1 MTCINLI
8 AGPRNIST
16 ALMYSFAQRNDTIVM
31 DEPFYAFYLHTTGIH
46 HPGKDE
52 ILDSQSTDARHVAH
66 SILENGTMPVV
77 FVKNMAHHLELI
89 DQSFLD
95 KVTNVFLIR
104 NPAQILASYVQVIED
119 ISLRDIGI
127 EYQFNL
133 FHRLRAQGK
142 DPIVLDSG
150 HVLENPSS
158 VLHQVCER
166 IGIPF
171 YDEMVHWPA
180 GSKPYDGV
188 WARYWYTNVHQ
199 STGFAPQPTSDR
211 PLPQHLHPLN
221 EMAQYY
227 YRAIAPF
234 SVRP

>member
-16 ALMYSFAQRNDTIVM
+16 ALMYSFAQRDDTIVM
-31 DEPFYAFYLHTTGIH
+31 DEPFYAFYLNATGIR

-52 ILDSQSTDARHVAH
+52 ILASQSTDAQHVTQ
-66 SILENGTMPVV
+66 SLLENRTMPVV
-77 FVKNMAHHLELI
+77 FVKNMAHHMELLE
-89 DQSFLD
+89 QSFPE

-104 NPAQILASYVQVIED
+104 NPAQILASYAQVIED

-133 FHRLRAQGK
+133 FHRLRAHGK

-150 HVLENPSS
+150 HVLDNPQS

-166 IGIPF
+166 IGIP
-171 YDEMVHWPA
+171 YHSAMLHWPA
-180 GSKPYDGV
+180 GPKPYDGI
-188 WARYWYTNVHQ
+188 WAKYWYANVHQ
-199 STGFAPQPTSDR
+199 STGFARQPTSDR
-211 PLPQHLHPLN
+211 PLPQHLHRLN

-227 YRAIAPF
+227 YQAIAPF